1 MKIRV
6 QFHRKL
12 LILMRISLV
21 QLVISICFMG
31 TAVAVESRAQEL
43 MSKKV
48 SLQEQDQDVKKVLHA
63 IEKQAGVRFIFS
75 SKLIRSNRKVTIQS
89 NNESLS
95 KVLFDLLSP
104 LGLSYEVSGKNIVIR
119 PVDPQPLPDNDA
131 KVSVTTDPTRAVE
144 RIVKGK
150 VTEAESKQPLPGVNV
165 LVKGTQTGTSTDGNG
180 NYSIEVPDGSSTL
193 VFSFVG
199 YESQQA
205 QVGNLSEINISMKTD
220 LKSLEEVLVVGY
232 GTVKKSD
239 ITGSV
244 ASVKA
249 QELTAY
255 PALGT
260 VQALQGRAAGVQI
273 QANNG
278 EPGSSFKV
286 RIRGGTSI
294 NASSDPIY
302 VVDGFVGGALPP
314 PEDIESIEILKDASA
329 TAIYGSRGAN
339 GVIMVST
346 KKGLSGKP
354 RIEFNTSLS
363 SQTEINRLKLLNAD
377 QFLTYVKEVRP
388 NIISQGADTDWQN
401 EVFRKGGIQN
411 HQLSIA
417 GGSDAVKYYVS
428 GALYNQKGII
438 LNSGYKRYSITSNI
452 DIRATKR
459 LNIGLNL
466 FAQRVSRE
474 QSKTQE
480 GSGGLTPGVIASAFK
495 FEPDQPIRDASGKFT
510 VARLN
515 DPIDNPY
522 AIATQLTNESL
533 GDRIQANV
541 YAEYDILKGLKF
553 RTTIG
558 ATTNSGRSGQY
569 TPTTL
574 NEGRTL
580 GGSASVSGSKNTLL
594 LNENY
599 LTYNKTIGRNHE
611 LSAMAGYS
619 YQSSS
624 NENWSGTGQSFITDA
639 VSYWNL
645 GGSSVW
651 QSPTSGLTEWQLAS
665 FYARVT
671 YSFADKY
678 LFTGNIRR
686 DGSSNFSKNH
696 KWAMF
701 PSGAFAWK
709 MSSEPFMQNLTAI
722 SQWKWRISY
731 GLTGNQAI
739 EPYQTMARFSNVYTI
754 INGVP
759 VNAVRPTTIAND
771 DLTWETTQ
779 QFDVGT
785 DFSLFNNRINVAL
798 DYYRRVTKDLL
809 FSVQL
814 PQYSGYTNQLQN
826 IGSVENKGFEVT
838 VNTRNL
844 VGEFKWN
851 TDLNLS
857 VNRNKVLKLPAGTDI
872 LYGSGPGHMVGLGQT
887 QILREGYPV
896 GSFYGWIYDGVY
908 QSSDSFIPGGGF
920 ETAAGGEKFRD
931 IDGKK
936 DANGK
941 LTGEPDGTLN
951 SDDRSIIGNPHPK
964 MTWGLNNDFSWKGL
978 DLNIFFQA
986 SQGNDMLSYTLMEL
1000 NLLSGVNNATTDAL
1014 NRWSPTN
1021 TNTNIPKALA
1031 GRTRRVSTRWIYD
1044 GSFVRLKNLAL
1055 GYNLPKPVLEKLKIS
1070 KLRLYVSAQNILTFT
1085 KYEGYDPEVNYSS
1098 EGNTQS
1104 NTNLGLD
1111 YGSYPNAKSYTIGL
1125 NIGF

>member
-1 MKIRV
+1 MKIPL
-6 QFHRKL
+6 QFHCKL
-12 LILMRISLV
+12 LILMRISLA
-21 QLVISICFMG
+21 QLVLSVLFMG
-31 TAVAVESRAQEL
+31 TATAVDVRAQEL
-43 MSKKV
+43 LSKKV
-48 SLQEQDQDVKKVLHA
+48 NLQAQNLEVKKILHV
-63 IEKQAGVRFIFS
+63 IEKQVGVRFIFS
-75 SKLIRSNRKVTIQS
+75 SKLIQSDRKVSISTS
-89 NNESLS
+89 NQVLS
-95 KVLFDLLSP
+95 KVLDDFLIP
-104 LGLSYEVSGKNIVIR
+104 LGLNYEVTGKNIVIK
-119 PVDPQPLPDNDA
+119 PTDLNIKPD
-131 KVSVTTDPTRAVE
+131 KVTQASLKSDIPAETEQTIR
-144 RIVKGK
+144 GK
-150 VTEAESKQPLPGVNV
+150 VTDSETKEPLPGVNI
-165 LVKGTQTGTSTDGNG
+165 LVKGTQIGTSTDAAG
-180 NYSIEVPDGSSTL
+180 NYTLSVPDANAAL
-193 VFSFVG
+193 IFSFVG
-199 YESQQA
+199 YVPQELKVGSQ
-205 QVGNLSEINISMKTD
+205 SEINVGLKTD
-220 LKSLEEVLVVGY
+220 QKSLEEVLVVGY
-232 GTVKKSD
+232 GSVKKSD
-239 ITGSV
+239 LTGSV
-244 ASVKA
+244 SSVKA

-302 VVDGFVGGALPP
+302 VVDGFVGGTLPP

-346 KKGLSGKP
+346 KKGISGKP
-354 RIEFNTSLS
+354 RIEFNTSVS
-363 SQTEINRLKLLNAD
+363 TQTEINRLKLLNAD

-388 NIISQGADTDWQN
+388 NIVSQGADTDWQDQI
-401 EVFRKGGIQN
+401 FRKGGIQN

-428 GALYNQKGII
+428 GAYYDQKGVI

-452 DIRATKR
+452 DIQAAKR
-459 LNIGLNL
+459 LKIGLNL

-522 AIATQLTNESL
+522 AIATQLVNESL
-533 GDRIQANV
+533 GDRIQGNL

-553 RTTIG
+553 RTTLG
-558 ATTNSGRSGQY
+558 ATTNSGRSGNF

-574 NEGRTL
+574 NDGRNV
-580 GGSASVSGSKNTLL
+580 GGRASVSGSKSTLL

-599 LTYNKTIGRNHE
+599 LSYNKKFGALHDVTVMG
-611 LSAMAGYS
+611 GYS
-619 YQSSS
+619 YQTSSS
-624 NENWSGTGQSFITDA
+624 EAWSGTGQSFITDA

-651 QSPTSGLTEWQLAS
+651 QSPTSSLTEWQLAS
-665 FYARVT
+665 YYARIT
-671 YSFADKY
+671 YSLSDRY

-709 MSSEPFMQNLTAI
+709 MSNEPFMKNLGAI
-722 SQWKWRISY
+722 SQWKWRVSY

-771 DLTWETTQ
+771 DLTWETTR
-779 QFDVGT
+779 QFDIGT
-785 DFSLFNNRINVAL
+785 DVSLLNNRINLML
-798 DYYRRVTKDLL
+798 DYYRRVTNDLL

-826 IGSVENKGFEVT
+826 IGSVENKGFEMT
-838 VNTRNL
+838 INTRNL

-896 GSFYGWIYDGVY
+896 GSFYGWMYDGVY
-908 QSSDSFIPGGGF
+908 QTGDNFVPGGGF
-920 ETAAGGEKFRD
+920 EVAAGGEKFRD
-931 IDGKK
+931 INGKK

-941 LTGEPDGTLN
+941 LTGEPDGVLN
-951 SDDRSIIGNPHPK
+951 SDDRTIIGNPHPK
-964 MTWGLNNDFSWKGL
+964 LTWGLNNDFSYKGF

-1000 NLLSGVNNATTDAL
+1000 NLLSGINNATTDAL
-1014 NRWSPTN
+1014 NRWSPQNTDTN
-1021 TNTNIPKALA
+1021 VPKALA

-1044 GSFVRLKNLAL
+1044 GSFVRLKNVSL
-1055 GYNLPKPVLEKLKIS
+1055 GYNVPKSVLDKLKIK
-1070 KLRLYVSAQNILTFT
+1070 KLRVYMSAQNILTFT

-1098 EGNTQS
+1098 DGNTES

-1111 YGSYPNAKSYTIGL
+1111 YGSYPNAKSYTVGL